1 MVLQNHGCLPV
12 LLSVCPS
19 IHQFSF
25 FLRNGILVFSDFWH
39 NGNKLEYSIT
49 KTDFFFPGKFIF
61 AQIWAKKAKMATLP
75 QNRFLWIFRKIL
87 SLVFL
92 GNNLKW
98 KPILL
103 LIFQHQPHSG
113 KALGLHLWAKMLS
126 ANKTTIFLKMW
137 YLKEEVNDELYFWH
151 AEKTSRSSKSWYY
164 HFGYV

>member
-1 MVLQNHGCLPV
+1 MDFRPSDGPTKSWLSACP
-12 LLSVCPS
+12 SVCLSIYPS
-19 IHQFSF
+19 VQLFPQEWHISF
-25 FLRNGILVFSDFWH
+25 FWFWH

-98 KPILL
+98 KLILL

-113 KALGLHLWAKMLS
+113 KPLGLHLWAKMLS
-126 ANKTTIFLKMW
+126 ANETTVFFKMW
-137 YLKEEVNDELYFWH
+137 YLKEEGNDELYFWH
-151 AEKTSRSSKSWYY
+151 AEKTSKSPKS
-164 HFGYV
+164 